1 MHINRQQ
8 QSNCCLQYVVNTIP
22 SLPRK
27 DDHSNTNEKASGVAL
42 CILFYNLL
50 KTVLNN
56 NKIYYLATEEKDM
69 PNNGSLDSFY
79 EDRVNSNRQVLS
91 QRTNG
96 PSCTRKSGFEATEIV
111 AASLDNKIGKFGIQ
125 PKRPNYEKRDDKK
138 LYIISDINGQ

>member
-8 QSNCCLQYVVNTIP
+8 QSNCCLQYVINTIP

-56 NKIYYLATEEKDM
+56 NKIYYLAIEEKDM
-69 PNNGSLDSFY
+69 PNSAHGIDKQEFTENNGSLDPFY
-79 EDRVNSNRQVLS
+79 EDRVNSNRQVLT
-91 QRTNG
+91 QQ
-96 PSCTRKSGFEATEIV
+96 KIEATFIV
-111 AASLDNKIGKFGIQ
+111 IN
-125 PKRPNYEKRDDKK
+125 RNY
-138 LYIISDINGQ
+138 I